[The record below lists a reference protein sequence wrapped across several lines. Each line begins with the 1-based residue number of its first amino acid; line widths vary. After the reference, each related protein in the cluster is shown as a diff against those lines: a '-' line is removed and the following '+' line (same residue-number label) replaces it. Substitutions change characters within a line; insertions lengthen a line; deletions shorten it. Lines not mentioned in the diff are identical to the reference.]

1 MSRSVAVGVVDFY
14 RTAVTTN
21 LGVVVVSS
29 SLLMMPPVSSQLYVY
44 HRCKVGAALSMCYK
58 TGQPILFV
66 GTGQKYTHLRKLNVN
81 YVIKALFG

>member
-1 MSRSVAVGVVDFY
+1 MNPIQLAVDLHDFVS
-14 RTAVTTN
+14 AVFLTIN
-21 LGVVVVSS
+21 PPHVKRRP
-29 SLLMMPPVSSQLYVY
+29 LLVN
-44 HRCKVGAALSMCYK
+44 KVGAALSMCYK

>member
-1 MSRSVAVGVVDFY
+1 MASNYYSVAIRGSLPSLSPCLPQPRLGTY
-14 RTAVTTN
+14 LSVTR
-21 LGVVVVSS
+21 L
-29 SLLMMPPVSSQLYVY
+29 
-44 HRCKVGAALSMCYK
+44 RKVGAALSMCYK